1 MKKIFVIGSINI
13 DLSIRAPYLP
23 QKGETLTGGGF
34 ITAHGGKGANQAVA
48 AARLGGEV
56 IMCGCVG
63 KDDFGKAA
71 VNSLRAEGIDV
82 SNIRVI
88 EDCPTGSAV
97 IIVIDGDNRIIL
109 DRGANERMTAE
120 QVDETLRNA
129 NCGDILLVQLE
140 NPTEIIGH
148 ALKTGREK
156 GMYVILNPAPANAE
170 ISPYLDFCDLVIP
183 NETEAEILGGRKALS
198 ERVKNL
204 IVTVGGDGFEH
215 YEEGQPILYP
225 CIPVKVVDT
234 TAAGD
239 TFCGGLCTRLAKGDD
254 LIKAARYGGA
264 AASLACTRK
273 GAQPSIPTAE
283 ETANFL
289 RTSEITL

>member
-23 QKGETLTGGGF
+23 QRGETLTGGGF

-56 IMCGCVG
+56 FMCCCVG
-63 KDDFGKAA
+63 RDDFGKAA
-71 VNSLRAEGIDV
+71 VNSLKAEGIDV
-82 SNIRVI
+82 TNIRMI
-88 EDCPTGSAV
+88 EDCATGSAV

-109 DRGANERMTAE
+109 DRGANERMTKK
-120 QVDETLRNA
+120 QVDETLNNA
-129 NCGDILLVQLE
+129 NVGDILLVQLE

-148 ALKTGREK
+148 ALKIGREK

-170 ISPYLDFCDLVIP
+170 IAPYLEFCDLVIP
-183 NETEAEILGGRKALS
+183 NETEAEILGGRRELS
-198 ERVKNL
+198 KRVKNL
-204 IVTVGGDGFEH
+204 IVTVGGDGFEY
-215 YEEGQPILYP
+215 YENGQPILYP
-225 CIPVKVVDT
+225 CIPVKAVDT

-254 LIKAARYGGA
+254 LITAARYGGA

-273 GAQPSIPTAE
+273 GAQPSIPTAKETE
-283 ETANFL
+283 EFL
-289 RTSEITL
+289 HARKITL